1 MGEKVSTWFV
11 QVSLAKKRALLVLL
25 ILVQASLLIGHLL
38 YQRGYV
44 EDNAARI
51 LRNTAIV
58 QSQQFDTSLNA
69 MRYQMRF
76 IGNAFLL
83 NHTVTPENAQ
93 SFLKGELKRAWLDG
107 VVVFDEDGDF
117 LSSRALFPFERALDA
132 STLAQAS
139 FRQRPLFNDFRRDEV
154 TESLFYWRSN
164 GTDKN
169 MVGFVMFRA
178 VRDAH
183 GRFLGGAV
191 GFFNGHSMNDM
202 FRKMEVQGFDLGHDG
217 GDAVLKHIGN
227 ALPAL
232 VRGSDIVARFGGEEF
247 VVAMPHT
254 TLEAAAEIA
263 ERVRMSL
270 ASQNVDFN
278 GQTIRF
284 TASMGLVCMTP
295 DELEIEHGMQSALA
309 RADQALYRA
318 KREGRNRVCV
328 SS

>member
-51 LRNTAIV
+51 LRNTAIL

-93 SFLKGELKRAWLDG
+93 PFLQGELKRAWLDG

-132 STLAQAS
+132 TTLAQAS
-139 FRQRPLFNDFRRDEV
+139 FRQHPLFTDFRQV
-154 TESLFYWRSN
+154 SLIRLKKSRS
-164 GTDKN
+164 
-169 MVGFVMFRA
+169 MLIR
-178 VRDAH
+178 H
-183 GRFLGGAV
+183 
-191 GFFNGHSMNDM
+191 
-202 FRKMEVQGFDLGHDG
+202 
-217 GDAVLKHIGN
+217 
-227 ALPAL
+227 
-232 VRGSDIVARFGGEEF
+232 RG
-247 VVAMPHT
+247 
-254 TLEAAAEIA
+254 
-263 ERVRMSL
+263 
-270 ASQNVDFN
+270 
-278 GQTIRF
+278 
-284 TASMGLVCMTP
+284 C
-295 DELEIEHGMQSALA
+295 
-309 RADQALYRA
+309 
-318 KREGRNRVCV
+318 
-328 SS
+328 